1 MDVKGKSSVLILL
14 GFFFLSGKIIIEN
27 FVVYC
32 GFMDK

>member
-1 MDVKGKSSVLILL
+1 MDVKGISSVLILS